1 MNKTIGILG
10 GMGPEASLHMYDL
23 IIKRTYIQTDQ
34 DHIHVIINSFPQ
46 VPPRTDAI
54 LKTGPSP
61 TPYLVEGVR
70 GLKRAGADF
79 IAIPCITAHY
89 FVPEV
94 KKQVEFDFLSL
105 LDESLSWAKN
115 NIADLKTAGLIAS
128 TGTLISR
135 LFHFNY
141 ATAGIDI
148 ISPSVAEQDQV
159 MNTIFGKQGIKA
171 GFVTENNKESI
182 VEIAQTLIR
191 RGAEAIIAGCTE
203 VPLVLKDEDIPIPL
217 IEPMRIAAD
226 ACIIKAGHQLKD
238 KEV

>member
-1 MNKTIGILG
+1 MKKTIGILG
-10 GMGPEASLHMYDL
+10 GMGPEASLHIYDI
-23 IIKRTYIQTDQ
+23 IIKRTEILTDQ

-61 TPYLVEGVR
+61 IPSLVEGVQS
-70 GLKRAGADF
+70 LKRAGADF

-94 KKQVEFDFLSL
+94 KQQVEFEFLSL
-105 LDESLSWAKN
+105 LDESLSWAQN
-115 NIADLKTAGLIAS
+115 NISELRTAGLIAS
-128 TGTLISR
+128 TGTLISKI
-135 LFHFNY
+135 FHSTY
-141 ATAGIDI
+141 AHAGIDI
-148 ISPSVAEQDQV
+148 ISPSVAEQDKV

-171 GFVTENNKESI
+171 GFVTKNNKHTI
-182 VEIAQTLIR
+182 VEIAQALIQ

-203 VPLVLKDEDIPIPL
+203 VPLVLKDEDITIPL

-226 ACIIKAGHQLKD
+226 ACITKAGYQLK
-238 KEV
+238 

>member
-23 IIKRTYIQTDQ
+23 IIKRTEIQTDQ

-61 TPYLVEGVR
+61 ITFLVVGVQS
-70 GLKRAGADF
+70 LKRAGADF

-89 FVPEV
+89 FILEV
-94 KKQVEFDFLSL
+94 KQQVEFEFLSL
-105 LDESLSWAKN
+105 LDESLYWAQN
-115 NIADLKTAGLIAS
+115 NVSELKTAGLIAS
-128 TGTLISR
+128 TGTLISK
-135 LFHFNY
+135 LFHSTY
-141 ATAGIDI
+141 APAGIDI
-148 ISPSVAEQDQV
+148 ISPSVAEQDRV

-171 GFVTENNKESI
+171 GFIAENNKEAI
-182 VEIAQTLIR
+182 VKIAQALIQ

-217 IEPMRIAAD
+217 IEPMRITAD
-226 ACIIKAGHQLKD
+226 ACIIKAGYQLKET
-238 KEV
+238 EV